1 MDIFSFLQRCKDPDT
16 AEGLSPMEIST
27 ETATFIV
34 AGSDTTSTAMAALAH
49 YLAWSP
55 RCYKRAVEEVRTA
68 FSSADEIA
76 FGPKLNSCHFLR
88 ACLDEALRATPPGG
102 GPLWRVVE
110 PGGATINGEY
120 LPAGCEVGAG
130 IYAMH
135 HSPQNWSCAAT
146 YMPERWL
153 EKNRNENGNTVKG
166 ETRQSYFPLNIGP
179 RSCISKQLT
188 LTQGILTFA
197 HIPWKFDL
205 CRADTSEG

>member
-1 MDIFSFLQRCKDPDT
+1 MEEPQFRYVVEAIEKSNVRLGVLMQASELTFGGLDRKLFPGATKASARFVKFLRKLLQKRLQQELSSDSIAIFSFLQRYKDPDT
-16 AEGLSPMEIST
+16 AEGLSPIEIST

-88 ACLDEALRATPPGG
+88 ACFDEALRATPPGG

-110 PGGATINGEY
+110 PGGATIDGEY
-120 LPAGCEVGAG
+120 MPAGCEVGAG

-135 HSPQNWSCAAT
+135 RSPQNWS
-146 YMPERWL
+146 
-153 EKNRNENGNTVKG
+153 
-166 ETRQSYFPLNIGP
+166 
-179 RSCISKQLT
+179 
-188 LTQGILTFA
+188 
-197 HIPWKFDL
+197 
-205 CRADTSEG
+205 

>member
-1 MDIFSFLQRCKDPDT
+1 MLQKRLQQELSSDSMDIFSFLQRCKDPDT

-88 ACLDEALRATPPGG
+88 ACLDEALRATP
-102 GPLWRVVE
+102 LVE
-110 PGGATINGEY
+110 VLCGA
-120 LPAGCEVGAG
+120 
-130 IYAMH
+130 
-135 HSPQNWSCAAT
+135 W
-146 YMPERWL
+146 
-153 EKNRNENGNTVKG
+153 
-166 ETRQSYFPLNIGP
+166 
-179 RSCISKQLT
+179 
-188 LTQGILTFA
+188 
-197 HIPWKFDL
+197 
-205 CRADTSEG
+205 